1 MVQDGDVNV
10 AEAIVA
16 AGLAELMTHGATDDR
31 SSHYD
36 ALMAAQVRLPP
47 VVSLPPPSAV
57 WASLCSEAWVPCV
70 G

>member
-1 MVQDGDVNV
+1 VVQDGDVNV

-47 VVSLPPPSAV
+47 MV